1 MDPHPNQHQLYVI
14 GHCPKTNYIILSFAS
29 FVKSLLTLVTP
40 PRNQR
45 QHFETEKEAF
55 SRPAR
60 AANQRSVCSAIGE
73 KHRLVRHL
81 ITLAERDVCLRG
93 YFELVTRTGFEP
105 MLTA

>member
-14 GHCPKTNYIILSFAS
+14 GHCPKTNYIILSSAPL
-29 FVKSLLTLVTP
+29 VKSLLTLVTP

-45 QHFETEKEAF
+45 
-55 SRPAR
+55 
-60 AANQRSVCSAIGE
+60 SVCSAIGE
-73 KHRLVRHL
+73 NRLVRHL
-81 ITLAERDVCLRG
+81 ITLAERDVCLRD